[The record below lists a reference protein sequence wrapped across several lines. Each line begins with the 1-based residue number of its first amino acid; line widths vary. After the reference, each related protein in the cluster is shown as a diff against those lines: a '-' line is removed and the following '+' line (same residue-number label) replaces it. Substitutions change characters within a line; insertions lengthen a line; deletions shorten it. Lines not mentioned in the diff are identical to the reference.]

1 MPLMQR
7 WKRSEPPR
15 SANFKPKADTMFVFD
30 EAALCRNAVRLYLK
44 GKPTG
49 SLAEGAAASKVVDL
63 AAGCR
68 RLRPVERDM
77 ISNAHFQT

>member
-1 MPLMQR
+1 M
-7 WKRSEPPR
+7 
-15 SANFKPKADTMFVFD
+15 
-30 EAALCRNAVRLYLK
+30 RLYLE

-49 SLAEGAAASKVVDL
+49 SLAEWAAASKVVDL

-77 ISNAHFQT
+77 ISNAHFQS